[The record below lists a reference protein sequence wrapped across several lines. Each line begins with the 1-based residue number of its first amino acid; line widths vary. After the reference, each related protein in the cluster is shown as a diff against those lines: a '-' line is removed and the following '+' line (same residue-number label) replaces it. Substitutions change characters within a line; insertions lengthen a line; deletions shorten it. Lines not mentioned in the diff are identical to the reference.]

1 VSIGVIPFAIL
12 SAVAV
17 LAALAM
23 VISRNAVHAALF
35 LLINFSALSV
45 LYLSLDA
52 PLAALVQALVYIGGI
67 MILILLT
74 ILLLDAHKLQ
84 TRSKLEWQI
93 PAAISLSLVL
103 LVVGGYVASKGIE
116 IGIESEPG
124 LAPTLGDSGPQAI
137 GQLLFDSYLLPLEI
151 ISVLLLIAIIGVVNL
166 TINKENHK

>member
-52 PLAALVQALVYIGGI
+52 PLVALVQALVYIGAI
-67 MILILLT
+67 MVLILLT
-74 ILLLDAHKLQ
+74 ILLLDAHKLRA
-84 TRSKLEWQI
+84 RSKLEWQI
-93 PAAISLSLVL
+93 PAALSLALAL
-103 LVVGGYVASKGIE
+103 LVVGGHVASQGIE
-116 IGIESEPG
+116 IESEPG
-124 LAPTLGDSGPQAI
+124 LGDSGPQAI
-137 GQLLFDSYLLPLEI
+137 GQLLFDSYLLPFEI
-151 ISVLLLIAIIGVVNL
+151 ISVVLLTAIIGVVTL
-166 TINKENHK
+166 TMNKDKDK